1 LKNCHKKLQELIQEV
16 VLADIEDAIDT
27 IYGDIAENKNAS
39 EENNTDLQELHEMR
53 EEFQGILQDIEDEN
67 LDQDECIELYE
78 QITEMIQED
87 EE

>member
-1 LKNCHKKLQELIQEV
+1 
-16 VLADIEDAIDT
+16 
-27 IYGDIAENKNAS
+27 
-39 EENNTDLQELHEMR
+39 MR

-67 LDQDECIELYE
+67 LDQDECVELYE